1 MDDVARRRFILEHT
15 SLGPT
20 PFVPEIRLW
29 MGGEAMPLWEAAA
42 LADERLPVPPPY
54 WAWPWAGG
62 QILARHVLDHPELV
76 SGQRVADVGSG
87 GGIVAIA
94 AALAGAARV
103 EAIDIEPYA
112 IAACALNATANGVDV
127 AVREADP
134 IGRDDGWDVVLAGD
148 VWYEAELA
156 DRMAPWLR
164 ALAGRGALV
173 LTGDLGRAYLP
184 ADGLVEVARAE
195 VPTLVDLE
203 DVPRKLA
210 RVLRLTDPG
219 ASTAGAA
226 TPAGASDPAG
236 DRPS

>member
-1 MDDVARRRFILEHT
+1 MDDAARRRFIREHT
-15 SLGPT
+15 TLGPA
-20 PFVPEIRLW
+20 PFVPEVRLL

-62 QILARHVLDHPELV
+62 QALARYVLDHPDV
-76 SGQRVADVGSG
+76 VRGRRVADVGSG

-94 AALAGAARV
+94 AALAGASAV
-103 EAIDIEPYA
+103 QAIDIEPYA
-112 IAACALNATANGVDV
+112 IAAAALNAEANDV
-127 AVREADP
+127 VLELREQDP
-134 IGRDDGWDVVLAGD
+134 IGSDEGWEVVLAGD

-184 ADGLVEVARAE
+184 ADGLVELARAE

-203 DVPRKLA
+203 DVPRKWA

-219 ASTAGAA
+219 ATV
-226 TPAGASDPAG
+226 
-236 DRPS
+236 PSPS

>member
-1 MDDVARRRFILEHT
+1 MDQAARRRFICEHT
-15 SLGPT
+15 VLGPA

-62 QILARHVLDHPELV
+62 QILARYVLDHPELV
-76 SGQRVADVGSG
+76 RGRRVADVGAG

-94 AALAGAARV
+94 AAMAGAGTV
-103 EAIDIEPYA
+103 QAIDIEPYA
-112 IAACALNATANGVDV
+112 IAACVLNTRANDV
-127 AVREADP
+127 VVEPREADP
-134 IGRDDGWDVVLAGD
+134 IGTDDGWDVVLAGD
-148 VWYEAELA
+148 VWYESELA

-164 ALAGRGALV
+164 TLAGRGALV

-184 ADGLVEVARAE
+184 SDGLVEAARAE

-203 DVPRKLA
+203 DVPRKMA
-210 RVLRLTDPG
+210 RVLRLADPG
-219 ASTAGAA
+219 ASG
-226 TPAGASDPAG
+226 PG
-236 DRPS
+236 DGPP

>member
-1 MDDVARRRFILEHT
+1 
-15 SLGPT
+15 
-20 PFVPEIRLW
+20 

-62 QILARHVLDHPELV
+62 QALARYVLDHPEIV
-76 SGQRVADVGSG
+76 RGQRVADIGSG

-94 AALAGAARV
+94 AALAGATAV
-103 EAIDIEPYA
+103 HAIDIEPYA
-112 IAACALNATANGVDV
+112 IAAAALNAEANGVDLELRR
-127 AVREADP
+127 AGPDRDP
-134 IGRDDGWDVVLAGD
+134 TRAGTWSWPGD

-184 ADGLVEVARAE
+184 GDGLIELARAE

-203 DVPRKLA
+203 DVPRKTA

-219 ASTAGAA
+219 ATVPSTIL
-226 TPAGASDPAG
+226 TPSGLVARVP
-236 DRPS
+236 